1 MIKIEGLKASRDGR
15 KILHGLSLELA
26 PGQLTAVVGSNGAG
40 KSTLLRAL
48 CGVGGEVS
56 GAIDVNGRPIEKF
69 DHEELAKTVAYL
81 PQDHHVSWPVT
92 VRRVVALGRSP
103 YQSALARL
111 SEEDQAHV
119 ARAMHAMA
127 VTHLAERPATALS
140 GGELARVLV
149 ARLLAQNTSIVIADE
164 PAAGLDPAH
173 ALSLFEHF
181 KHIAAAGR
189 LVVVAM
195 HDLSFALRFCDQV
208 LLLKQGNTVAFGS
221 ARDVLTRTHIETAYG
236 VTASIGEVDGVP
248 VVLPLK
254 TLTS

>member
-1 MIKIEGLKASRDGR
+1 MIKIEALKASRDGR
-15 KILHGLSLELA
+15 KILHGLSLGLA
-26 PGQLTAVVGSNGAG
+26 SGQLTAVVGPNGAG

-48 CGVGGEVS
+48 CGVGQEVS
-56 GAIDVNGRPIEKF
+56 GCITVDGRPIESF
-69 DHEELAKTVAYL
+69 TQTELSKKVAYL
-81 PQDHHVSWPVT
+81 PQDHHVSWPIS

-103 YQSALARL
+103 YQSTLARL
-111 SEEDQAHV
+111 SKDDEAHV
-119 ARAMHAMA
+119 AEAMQAMT
-127 VTHLAERPATALS
+127 VTHLAERAATALS

-149 ARLLAQNTSIVIADE
+149 ARLLAQNTPILIADE

-181 KHIAAAGR
+181 RHIAEAGR

-195 HDLSFALRFCDQV
+195 HDLSFALRYCDQV
-208 LLLKQGNTVAFGS
+208 LLLKNGHAVAFGP
-221 ARDVLTRTHIETAYG
+221 ARDVLTRSHVEAAYG